1 RRVALAGGAQASL
14 VGLHVVLPVAA
25 LLDIGHA
32 EFPVL
37 LGIVDAREKALA
49 LLLLRDVK
57 KELEHARAVAVQV
70 ALEVRDRLVALLPR
84 VVFAAPAWDAF
95 AAQDLRVHAHDQ
107 DFLVVRAVEDADA
120 PALGEHARAASMA
133 WKTTSRA

>member
-1 RRVALAGGAQASL
+1 VVRGHHVPRRVALAGGAQASL
-14 VGLHVVLPVAA
+14 VGLHIVLPVAA
-25 LLDIGHA
+25 LFDVGHA

-70 ALEVRDRLVALLPR
+70 ALEVSDRLVEILPR
-84 VVFAAPAWDAF
+84 VVFTEPVGKAF
-95 AAQDLRVHAHDQ
+95 AAQALRVHATVQ
-107 DFLVVRAVEDADA
+107 TLLVVRAVTDVA
-120 PALGEHARAASMA
+120 ALASG
-133 WKTTSRA
+133 WT